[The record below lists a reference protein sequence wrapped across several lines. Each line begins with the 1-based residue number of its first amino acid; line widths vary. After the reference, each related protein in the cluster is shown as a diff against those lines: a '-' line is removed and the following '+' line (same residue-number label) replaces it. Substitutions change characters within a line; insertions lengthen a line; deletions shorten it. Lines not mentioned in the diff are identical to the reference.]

1 MTKRY
6 DRDLARRRVLC
17 SCVRLIMEKGYTRT
31 RMAEIVRAA
40 NVSISSFQNLF
51 GSKDGV
57 LAELVRMMFGNQ
69 FGTSRALL
77 GADAD
82 PVLLYAVETSMQ
94 LMLTERNEN
103 IRDIYLEA
111 YSHAEISEYI
121 YRQTAAELMS
131 IFSPYLPGC
140 GVQDFYELEI
150 GSAGIMRNYMARVCG
165 EDFPLSRKL
174 ERFLTMSLRAYA
186 VPEQKREEI
195 VAAVGEMDIEALSE
209 RALQNLFSALEMQF
223 DFRRDGGTEA

>member
-1 MTKRY
+1 
-6 DRDLARRRVLC
+6 
-17 SCVRLIMEKGYTRT
+17 
-31 RMAEIVRAA
+31 
-40 NVSISSFQNLF
+40 
-51 GSKDGV
+51 
-57 LAELVRMMFGNQ
+57 
-69 FGTSRALL
+69 
-77 GADAD
+77 
-82 PVLLYAVETSMQ
+82 MQ
-94 LMLTERNEN
+94 LTLTERNEN

-165 EDFPLSRKL
+165 EDFPLPRKL